1 MSVFWPSDIDLSDTQ
16 SPREILQAAQEDWRT
31 GSQGLMQLILQDAQ
45 SQSGNPMII
54 VHAKHVPS
62 NRTSKLLSIIYRPET
77 PYPLTIQPED
87 ENLPKFLKKSYFQR
101 SAASTLATTVNL
113 GIVEGEVLN
122 QWVAD
127 TPAEFREKLE
137 EAFNLGSIKSKILS
151 LASGTLSSLNGGTH
165 NESQDSSIEN

>member
-16 SPREILQAAQEDWRT
+16 SPREILQAAQEDWHT
-31 GSQGLMQLILQDAQ
+31 GSQGLMELILQDAQ

-54 VHAKHVPS
+54 VHAKHIPS
-62 NRTSKLLSIIYRPET
+62 NRTSKLLSIVYRHEN

-87 ENLPKFLKKSYFQR
+87 ENLPRFLKKSYFQR
-101 SAASTLATTVNL
+101 SAANTLATAVNL

-137 EAFNLGSIKSKILS
+137 EAFNLGSIKSKILN
-151 LASGTLSSLNGGTH
+151 LASGTLDSLNGGIH
-165 NESQDSSIEN
+165 DESQDSSIEN